1 MAIVK
6 GGAAQN
12 FSGKVG
18 DVTYS
23 QQKDG
28 TTTVRQTPVASEDPP
43 TVKQLSTRRDTTICS
58 EFLKPIKEF
67 IDVGYELQSRLEKQ
81 NQNNTIVSHVR
92 HQALT
97 GVYPNRSVDL
107 SKVRVTKGQMQPP
120 EDATVA
126 LTEFGLS
133 FTWNP
138 EIKIKGIHY
147 SDQVMMLAY
156 FPELGKAKYMTA
168 GAQRHQGK
176 DLLVLN
182 GITHG
187 HIAEIYI
194 SFISDNRKSISDS
207 VYLGQLIW

>member
-6 GGAAQN
+6 EGIAQG

-18 DVTYS
+18 NLEFS
-23 QQKDG
+23 RQKDG
-28 TTTVRQTPVASEDPP
+28 STRVRQVPVASDKPP
-43 TVKQLSTRRDTTICS
+43 TVKQLSVQQDTKNCKN
-58 EFLKPIKEF
+58 FLNPLKDF
-67 IDVGYELQSRLEKQ
+67 VDVGYELAGKIRGISAY
-81 NQNNTIVSHVR
+81 NSIVSQVR
-92 HQALT
+92 MFTLT
-97 GVYPNRSVDL
+97 GEYPNRRIDF
-107 SKVRVTKGQMQPP
+107 SKVLVTKGQMQLP
-120 EDATVA
+120 EDATVT
-126 LTEFGLS
+126 LTEFGLA
-133 FTWNP
+133 FTWNT
-138 EIKIKGIHY
+138 ETEAKGIHY

-156 FPELGKAKYMTA
+156 FPELEKAKYMTA

-182 GITHG
+182 GIPHG

>member
-12 FSGKVG
+12 YSGKVG

-28 TTTVRQTPVASEDPP
+28 ITTVRQTPVPSEAPP

-58 EFLKPIKEF
+58 DFLKPIKEF
-67 IDVGYELQSRLEKQ
+67 IDVGYELQSRLGKQ
-81 NQNNTIVSHVR
+81 NQNNTIVSHIR

-97 GVYPNRSVDL
+97 GVYPNRRIDF
-107 SKVRVTKGQMQPP
+107 SKVFVTKGQMQPP
-120 EDATVA
+120 QNAEVT

-138 EIKIKGIHY
+138 EARIKGIHY

-156 FPELGKAKYMTA
+156 FPELEKANYMTA

-182 GITHG
+182 GIPHG
-187 HIAEIYI
+187 NIAEIYI
-194 SFISDNRKSISDS
+194 SFISNNRKSISDS

>member
-1 MAIVK
+1 MGIVK
-6 GGAAQN
+6 GGIAQN

-18 DVTYS
+18 NLIYS
-23 QQKDG
+23 RQPDG
-28 TTTVRQTPVASEDPP
+28 TITVRQAAEVIQKPP
-43 TVKQLSTRRDTTICS
+43 TVKKLSTQGDTSICS
-58 EFLKPIKEF
+58 KFLKPVKEF
-67 IDVGYELQSRLEKQ
+67 VQVGYELQSKIEKDNYHNSIASYIRL
-81 NQNNTIVSHVR
+81 N
-92 HQALT
+92 AFT
-97 GVYPNRSVDL
+97 GVYPDRRIDF
-107 SKVRVTKGQMQPP
+107 SKVLFTKGQMQPP

-126 LTEFGLS
+126 LTEFGMA
-133 FTWNP
+133 FTWNT
-138 EIKIKGIHY
+138 EARIKGIHY

-156 FPELGKAKYMTA
+156 FPELKNARYMTA

-182 GITHG
+182 GISHG

>member
-6 GGAAQN
+6 GGIALG
-12 FSGKVG
+12 FSGKHG
-18 DVTYS
+18 NTIFS

-28 TTTVRQTPVASEDPP
+28 TTIARQVPVASQKPP
-43 TVKQLSTRRDTTICS
+43 TVKTLSTLGDTAICS
-58 EFLKPIKEF
+58 GFLNPIKEF
-67 IDVGYELQSRLEKQ
+67 AQVGYELQCKIEKRNYYNSISSYVRL
-81 NQNNTIVSHVR
+81 NAFTS
-92 HQALT
+92 
-97 GVYPNRSVDL
+97 VYPNRRIDF
-107 SKVRVTKGQMQPP
+107 SKVLVTKGQMQLP
-120 EDATVA
+120 EDATVT
-126 LTEFGLS
+126 LTEFGLA
-133 FTWNP
+133 FTWNT
-138 EIKIKGIHY
+138 ETEAKGIHY

-156 FPELGKAKYMTA
+156 FPELEKAKYMTA

-182 GITHG
+182 GIPHG